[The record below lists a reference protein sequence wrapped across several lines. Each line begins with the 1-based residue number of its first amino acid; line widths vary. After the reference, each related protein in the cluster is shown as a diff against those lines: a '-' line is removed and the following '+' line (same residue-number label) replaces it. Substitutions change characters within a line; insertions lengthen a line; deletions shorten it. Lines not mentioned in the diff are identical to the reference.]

1 MCIVYREADRSLK
14 ATANGWDMSRG
25 MNAADN
31 HPSAVKENGSD
42 GGRTEG

>member
-25 MNAADN
+25 IHAADN
-31 HPSAVKENGSD
+31 RPSAVKENGSD